1 MWRNSIRC
9 LLPFLALA
17 YFPGAEAKISLGEAG
32 KLTFSLSVVAKGC
45 EFEAAD
51 LEVVMGKMMLMKPV
65 TVGRVINEK
74 NFVIELKDCDGISK
88 AKVTMDGLPD
98 TNDNSLFALDA
109 GGATGIALQIV
120 DGKGTKQ
127 IPKVAG
133 GTAIEWPVNGTTT
146 QLNYKASYV
155 VVNANATFE
164 HANAMVNF
172 SVEYE

>member
-1 MWRNSIRC
+1 
-9 LLPFLALA
+9 
-17 YFPGAEAKISLGEAG
+17 
-32 KLTFSLSVVAKGC
+32 
-45 EFEAAD
+45 
-51 LEVVMGKMMLMKPV
+51 
-65 TVGRVINEK
+65 
-74 NFVIELKDCDGISK
+74 
-88 AKVTMDGLPD
+88 MDGLPD

-109 GGATGIALQIV
+109 GGGNGIALQIV

-155 VVNANATFE
+155 VVNANATSG

-172 SVEYE
+172 SVGMSNQFRTFGRKEGDYSSFYKNS

>member
-1 MWRNSIRC
+1 MN
-9 LLPFLALA
+9 LQLPFLALA

-155 VVNANATFE
+155 VVNANATSG

>member
-1 MWRNSIRC
+1 
-9 LLPFLALA
+9 
-17 YFPGAEAKISLGEAG
+17 
-32 KLTFSLSVVAKGC
+32 
-45 EFEAAD
+45 
-51 LEVVMGKMMLMKPV
+51 
-65 TVGRVINEK
+65 
-74 NFVIELKDCDGISK
+74 
-88 AKVTMDGLPD
+88 MDGLPD

-155 VVNANATFE
+155 VVNANATFG